1 MESLEKVVYA
11 PSIRSGKYDLLAI
24 SEIEDKRRI
33 FITPIIS
40 ARGDNL
46 KMIHAFAESWQKS
59 HFWFDASRF
68 AQDSQTELSATLND
82 ATNNFSTKFAAFI
95 QLKNINDNMLPIVGF
110 RSGDKQR
117 NVVQFALRLYPEF
130 PIVGIRIEGT
140 GVVLDKNIAIA
151 RAVLNAISDNDL
163 ARTVLIVDAWSI
175 SQMPSLQEGSSI
187 QKMLELTNDYSIVK
201 VITLSTSWPDD
212 RPDRGANAVIPCIDP
227 FWQAIVQ
234 KQLAAREIGHIYGDY
249 AATNPTKDLLDDYD
263 PSKMAAPIPF
273 AGYYSA
279 LSWHQERRGAGGENE
294 KYREIAEVFRHLP
307 NYHEDEFC
315 WGTKAIAAIGSGER
329 AKSGN
334 MAFWNKIRINQHACA
349 MLKDVSDGLLQ
360 KLANPH
366 EPKYEEFDDLI

>member
-1 MESLEKVVYA
+1 MERLEKVVYA

-24 SEIEDKRRI
+24 SEIEDKRRA

-46 KMIHAFAESWQKS
+46 KMIHAFAENWQKS
-59 HFWFDASRF
+59 HFWFDSSRF
-68 AQDSQTELSATLND
+68 AQDSQTELAATLND
-82 ATNNFSTKFAAFI
+82 ATNNFATKFTIFS
-95 QLKNINDNMLPIVGF
+95 QLKNINDKMLPIVGF

-117 NVVQFALRLYPEF
+117 NVVQFALKLYPEF

-151 RAVLNAISDNDL
+151 RAVLNAISDADL
-163 ARTVLIVDAWSI
+163 TRTVLIVDAWSI

-187 QKMLELTNDYSIVK
+187 KKMLELTNDYSIVK

-263 PSKMAAPIPF
+263 PTKMAAPIPF

-294 KYREIAEVFRHLP
+294 KYREIAEVFRRLP
-307 NYHEDEFC
+307 NYHGDEFC